1 MATTASLVAI
11 SRTEHA
17 LRTARFAKLRP
28 VTHSFELEA
37 FAAGVREEAARLARP
52 HHRKGVPADAA
63 LDQQLMRAADREW
76 SLSMD
81 EGQVKDKD
89 KEKRRKRRGREESS
103 LRILPVHSHSVRHS
117 ALIAECLQKYCP
129 QRLAIPSGLTP
140 LFSMIMADAPLAE
153 HVLKRYEDEAAFRKG
168 EKAMIERCLMEFG
181 LSGVVDRRL
190 LHLIPPPPAQN
201 RGLSQ
206 RRPWRY
212 HDQQLRFH
220 PFFAGAFHAL
230 RLGIRVNWLGIPPE
244 LYEERQRAKTLA
256 AEWEIKAGLEDFLL
270 TSGVSFG
277 EFFAELVKKKQAQL
291 TPQEVVSDLNMRYV
305 MYDIAQQPVPG
316 TTLLVVPATEYH
328 AAVGW
333 AAAAKWL
340 TPTSVNEALDANLD
354 LVPSFSKATKRP
366 EFLEVERAVHVDTP
380 THVAPQG
387 DELAL
392 TQDPRLARAV
402 GVHNPMLHETLRPS
416 PAIRV
421 LSPLRD
427 GGKGAVF
434 QYEQTT
440 SDGRAAIAQNPDN
453 IL

>member
-1 MATTASLVAI
+1 MRQYRSITGNLQRMRVTQLSRSLCSPCAASATP
-11 SRTEHA
+11 A
-17 LRTARFAKLRP
+17 LGHMEEIRF
-28 VTHSFELEA
+28 TT
-37 FAAGVREEAARLARP
+37 
-52 HHRKGVPADAA
+52 
-63 LDQQLMRAADREW
+63 
-76 SLSMD
+76 
-81 EGQVKDKD
+81 
-89 KEKRRKRRGREESS
+89 
-103 LRILPVHSHSVRHS
+103 RHDTT
-117 ALIAECLQKYCP
+117 P
-129 QRLAIPSGLTP
+129 Q
-140 LFSMIMADAPLAE
+140 
-153 HVLKRYEDEAAFRKG
+153 
-168 EKAMIERCLMEFG
+168 
-181 LSGVVDRRL
+181 
-190 LHLIPPPPAQN
+190 
-201 RGLSQ
+201 
-206 RRPWRY
+206 
-212 HDQQLRFH
+212 
-220 PFFAGAFHAL
+220 
-230 RLGIRVNWLGIPPE
+230 
-244 LYEERQRAKTLA
+244 
-256 AEWEIKAGLEDFLL
+256 IKAGLEDFLL